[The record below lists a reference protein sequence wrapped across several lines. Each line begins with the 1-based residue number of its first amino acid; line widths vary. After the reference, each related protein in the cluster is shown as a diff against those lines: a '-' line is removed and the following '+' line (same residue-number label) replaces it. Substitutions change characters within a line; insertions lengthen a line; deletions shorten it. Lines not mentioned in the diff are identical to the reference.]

1 MRMTLTLLED
11 LFAELMFGTSF
22 PFVPFW
28 ILYVIGLWKVLQKS
42 GQKGWHSVPPAL
54 RDYKLAYVAGRE
66 ADGRVLM
73 ILDILEIIYLALL
86 SLVVDFVSILSEESV
101 ISISLDIATYAAYF
115 MQWVYRIRIFIGL
128 IEVYGLK
135 KRWLILFLIPV
146 TRWIPMMLLG
156 FSSKYKPQ
164 FTEEDLHEA
173 ALRTYSEKD
182 AVVMEKGL
190 TVNLKKR
197 DVTELFQKK
206 TLLRDIHLYIQPGHM
221 VLLLGGSGAGKTTF
235 LNAVNGY
242 EKADANIVLNGTD
255 VYKQYKS
262 MQYEVGYVPQSELM
276 RAKDTVYHTLDDSA
290 LLRLPRNINA
300 KDRAERVNSVL
311 DTFGLTRAK
320 GNLVEKMSGGQKK
333 RLSIAMEY
341 ISNPSLF
348 ILDEPDSGLDGVMA
362 RSLMTHL
369 RSIADQGKIVIVI
382 THTPDR
388 VADLFDDVIVL
399 ARDSAKTGRLAF
411 FGSIKDSY
419 KFFKAKTMEEIVLTV
434 NSKDEG
440 GKGLADDYI
449 KAFGEVSN
457 G

>member
-1 MRMTLTLLED
+1 
-11 LFAELMFGTSF
+11 
-22 PFVPFW
+22 
-28 ILYVIGLWKVLQKS
+28 
-42 GQKGWHSVPPAL
+42 
-54 RDYKLAYVAGRE
+54 
-66 ADGRVLM
+66 
-73 ILDILEIIYLALL
+73 
-86 SLVVDFVSILSEESV
+86 
-101 ISISLDIATYAAYF
+101 
-115 MQWVYRIRIFIGL
+115 
-128 IEVYGLK
+128 
-135 KRWLILFLIPV
+135 
-146 TRWIPMMLLG
+146 
-156 FSSKYKPQ
+156 
-164 FTEEDLHEA
+164 
-173 ALRTYSEKD
+173 
-182 AVVMEKGL
+182 MEKGL

-197 DVTELFQKK
+197 EVTELFQKK

-255 VYKQYKS
+255 VYKQYKR
-262 MQYEVGYVPQSELM
+262 MQYEVGYVPQTELI

-290 LLRLPRNINA
+290 LLRLPRNVNA

-369 RSIADQGKIVIVI
+369 RSIADQGKIVVVI

-399 ARDSAKTGRLAF
+399 ARDSAKTGRLAY
-411 FGSIKDSY
+411 FGSIKESY